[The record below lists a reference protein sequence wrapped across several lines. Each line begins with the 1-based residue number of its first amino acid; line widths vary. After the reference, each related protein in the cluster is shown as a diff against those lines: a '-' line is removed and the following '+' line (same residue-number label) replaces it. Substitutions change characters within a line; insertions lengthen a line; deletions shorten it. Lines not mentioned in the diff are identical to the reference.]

1 MARHNKEMTTETK
14 QMILRLK
21 REGYAHRKIAE
32 IIGRDHSTIT
42 KFLKRYDERNSV
54 ENKPK
59 TGRKKLVTERSVKV
73 NRRETL
79 IDLTNIVNERL
90 PRPVSTRTV
99 RRRLKFHGYTRR
111 RVRKTLTVSLKKRK
125 NRVNWC
131 RGKLAMSVQ
140 LYWKRNILRWNTSS
154 CWSWHASACLEKG
167 WRNLATW
174 MCWFEGWPPCS
185 SDVLGMHYLW

>member
-1 MARHNKEMTTETK
+1 MTTETK
-14 QMILRLK
+14 QQMILRLK

-59 TGRKKLVTERSVKV
+59 TGRKKLVTERGDCDCVILHSVKV
-73 NRRETL
+73 NSRETL
-79 IDLTNIVNERL
+79 RDLTNIVNERL

-99 RRRLKFHGYTRR
+99 RRTLKFHGYTRR
-111 RVRKTLTVSLKKRK
+111 RVRKTLTVSLKNRN

-140 LYWKRNILRWNTSS
+140 LYWKRNILR
-154 CWSWHASACLEKG
+154 
-167 WRNLATW
+167 
-174 MCWFEGWPPCS
+174 
-185 SDVLGMHYLW
+185 

>member
-42 KFLKRYDERNSV
+42 KFLKRYDEKNSV

-59 TGRKKLVTERSVKV
+59 TGRKKLVTERGDRVILRSVKV

-79 IDLTNIVNERL
+79 RDLTNIVNERL

-111 RVRKTLTVSLKKRK
+111 RIRKTLSVIKIPKKI
-125 NRVNWC
+125 V
-131 RGKLAMSVQ
+131 
-140 LYWKRNILRWNTSS
+140 
-154 CWSWHASACLEKG
+154 
-167 WRNLATW
+167 
-174 MCWFEGWPPCS
+174 
-185 SDVLGMHYLW
+185 

>member
-1 MARHNKEMTTETK
+1 MTTETK

-21 REGYAHRKIAE
+21 REGYAHRKISE

-42 KFLKRYDERNSV
+42 KFLKRYNERNSV

-59 TGRKKLVTERSVKV
+59 TGRKKLVTERGDRVILRSVKV

-79 IDLTNIVNERL
+79 RDLTNIVKERL

-111 RVRKTLTVSLKKRK
+111 RVRKTLTVSLKNRK
-125 NRVNWC
+125 NRVN
-131 RGKLAMSVQ
+131 
-140 LYWKRNILRWNTSS
+140 
-154 CWSWHASACLEKG
+154 
-167 WRNLATW
+167 
-174 MCWFEGWPPCS
+174 
-185 SDVLGMHYLW
+185 

>member
-59 TGRKKLVTERSVKV
+59 TGRKKLVTERGDRVILRSVKV

-79 IDLTNIVNERL
+79 RDLTNIVNERL

-111 RVRKTLTVSLKKRK
+111 RVRKTLSVIKKTNK
-125 NRVNWC
+125 SC
-131 RGKLAMSVQ
+131 KLVQ
-140 LYWKRNILRWNTSS
+140 R
-154 CWSWHASACLEKG
+154 
-167 WRNLATW
+167 
-174 MCWFEGWPPCS
+174 
-185 SDVLGMHYLW
+185 

>member
-1 MARHNKEMTTETK
+1 MTTEKK

-59 TGRKKLVTERSVKV
+59 TGRKKLVTERGDRVILRSVKV

-79 IDLTNIVNERL
+79 RDLTNIVNKRL

-111 RVRKTLTVSLKKRK
+111 RVRKTLTVSLKNRK
-125 NRVNWC
+125 NRVNWF
-131 RGKLAMSVQ
+131 
-140 LYWKRNILRWNTSS
+140 W
-154 CWSWHASACLEKG
+154 
-167 WRNLATW
+167 
-174 MCWFEGWPPCS
+174 
-185 SDVLGMHYLW
+185 

>member
-54 ENKPK
+54 ENKPT
-59 TGRKKLVTERSVKV
+59 TGRKKLVTEQGDRVILRSVKF

-79 IDLTNIVNERL
+79 RDLTNIVNERL

-125 NRVNWC
+125 NRVN
-131 RGKLAMSVQ
+131 
-140 LYWKRNILRWNTSS
+140 
-154 CWSWHASACLEKG
+154 
-167 WRNLATW
+167 
-174 MCWFEGWPPCS
+174 
-185 SDVLGMHYLW
+185 

>member
-14 QMILRLK
+14 QMILQLK

-59 TGRKKLVTERSVKV
+59 TGRKKLVTERGDRVILCSVKV

-79 IDLTNIVNERL
+79 RDLTNIVNERL

-111 RVRKTLTVSLKKRK
+111 RVRKTLTVSLKNRI

-131 RGKLAMSVQ
+131 RGKL
-140 LYWKRNILRWNTSS
+140 
-154 CWSWHASACLEKG
+154 
-167 WRNLATW
+167 
-174 MCWFEGWPPCS
+174 PCQFNYIGN
-185 SDVLGMHYLW
+185 V